1 MIQKCSNCDYELA
14 PGDRFCAECGEP
26 VVSTAPHAGASDIT
40 GTVHGLG
47 LATSDTGP
55 QQAVE
60 LPDIGLVEVGQHL
73 LVIVRGPGAGTRID
87 LSGDVMVAGRA
98 PEAPIFLDDITVSRH
113 HARFESDGDEWNLI
127 DLGSLNGTYVDRQ
140 RVDSVRL
147 DPGDEIQIGKYRF
160 QYVTGVAAEET
171 V

>member
-1 MIQKCSNCDYELA
+1 MIQKCSNCGYELA
-14 PGDRFCAECGEP
+14 PGDRFCAECGSA
-26 VVSTAPHAGASDIT
+26 VVSPAAQAAESDVT

-55 QQAVE
+55 QPVLE
-60 LPDIGLVEVGQHL
+60 LPDIGPIEVGQHL

-87 LSGDVMVAGRA
+87 LAGDIMIAGRA
-98 PEAPIFLDDITVSRH
+98 PEAAIFLDDITVSRH
-113 HARFESDGDEWNLI
+113 HARFEADGDEWNLI

-160 QYVTGVAAEET
+160 QYVTGVPAGEPA
-171 V
+171 